1 MLNYKIKNPMKNIL
15 LLVSSSL
22 LLVIS
27 LKAQDAERKVRFG
40 LKISPTP
47 TWFRSD
53 NKNVEKSGTNFG
65 FGFGL
70 QTEFRIN
77 PTASFV
83 TGIGGDMLGGKQAY
97 KNNAQ
102 GYVLN
107 KDNEYVDSKQIDFGA
122 GATSFTASSNSNK
135 FYEIKSRSVKATYV
149 TIPVLLKLMTKDISG
164 MKYYGIFGGN
174 IAIQTKFNATDE
186 VALVSYNSSLA
197 KYEAA
202 TSTSKIEDLRPN
214 GDLIPVNLALN
225 VGIGAEYNLSG
236 STSLFFS
243 INYLRGFINQ
253 YQRYSDIMVD
263 NITTNVN
270 SGTAPARS
278 KQSAFSDA
286 IQLNIGIL
294 F

>member
-1 MLNYKIKNPMKNIL
+1 MKNIL

-27 LKAQDAERKVRFG
+27 LKAQDADKKVRFG

-53 NKNVEKSGTNFG
+53 NKNIEKSGTKFG

-70 QTEFRIN
+70 QTEFKIN
-77 PTASFV
+77 STASFV

-149 TIPVLLKLMTKDISG
+149 TIPVLLKLMTKDISS

-186 VALVSYNSSLA
+186 VALVSYNASSG

-202 TSTSKIEDLRPN
+202 TSTSKIEDLRPS
-214 GDLIPVNLALN
+214 GDLIPINLGLN

-270 SGTAPARS
+270 NGTAPARS

>member
-1 MLNYKIKNPMKNIL
+1 MKNIL
-15 LLVSSSL
+15 LIVSSSL

-27 LKAQDAERKVRFG
+27 LKAQDADKKVRFG

-53 NKNVEKSGTNFG
+53 NKNIEKSGTKFG

-77 PTASFV
+77 STASFV

-149 TIPVLLKLMTKDISG
+149 TIPVLLKLLTKDISG
-164 MKYYGIFGGN
+164 MKYYGMFGGN

-186 VALVSYNSSLA
+186 VALVSFNTSTG

-202 TSTSKIEDLRPN
+202 TSTSKIEDLRPS
-214 GDLIPVNLALN
+214 GDLIPINLGLN

-253 YQRYSDIMVD
+253 YQRYSDVMVD

-270 SGTAPARS
+270 NGTSPSRS

>member
-1 MLNYKIKNPMKNIL
+1 MKNIL
-15 LLVSSSL
+15 LIVSSSL

-27 LKAQDAERKVRFG
+27 LKAQDADKKVRFG

-53 NKNVEKSGTNFG
+53 NKNIEKSGTKFG

-77 PTASFV
+77 STASFV

-122 GATSFTASSNSNK
+122 SATSFTASSNSNK

-149 TIPVLLKLMTKDISG
+149 TIPVLLKLLTKDISG
-164 MKYYGIFGGN
+164 MKYYGMFGGN

-186 VALVSYNSSLA
+186 VALVSFNTSTG

-202 TSTSKIEDLRPN
+202 TSTSKIEDLRPS
-214 GDLIPVNLALN
+214 GDLIPINLGLN

-253 YQRYSDIMVD
+253 YQRYSDVMVD

-270 SGTAPARS
+270 NGTSPSRS

>member
-1 MLNYKIKNPMKNIL
+1 MKNIL
-15 LLVSSSL
+15 LIVSSSL

-27 LKAQDAERKVRFG
+27 LKAQDEDKKVRFG

-53 NKNVEKSGTNFG
+53 NKNIEKSGTNFG

-77 PTASFV
+77 STTSFV
-83 TGIGGDMLGGKQAY
+83 TGVGGDMLGGKQAY

-107 KDNEYVDSKQIDFGA
+107 KDNEYVDSKQIDFLA
-122 GATSFTASSNSNK
+122 GASSFTASSNSNK

-149 TIPVLLKLMTKDISG
+149 TIPLLLKLKTKDISG
-164 MKYYGIFGGN
+164 MKYFGMFGGN

-186 VALVSYNSSLA
+186 VALVSYNSSLG

-202 TSTSKIEDLRPN
+202 TSTSKIEDLRPS
-214 GDLIPVNLALN
+214 GDLIPINLGLN
-225 VGIGAEYNLSG
+225 VGIGAEYILSG

-243 INYLRGFINQ
+243 IHYLRGFINQ

-263 NITTNVN
+263 NITTSVN
-270 SGTAPARS
+270 SGTEPARS
-278 KQSAFSDA
+278 KQNAFSDA